1 MGSSSQTVRAR
12 REASVVVREEGGKDP
27 FELVEDIGD
36 LTFEHVKGH
45 LCVSEVSGE
54 DVEEKVQAVK
64 QCGNLRNEKNGNK
77 GVFPE
82 QPDQC
87 ENLENKEIVWR
98 LEKEAAD
105 AVARAAAA
113 VSDLVAD
120 CLPVEETILM
130 IAKASESVL
139 ALAESVGAE
148 SEEAEKV
155 RRRIESLKSHF
166 FSFSN
171 SKDGWTH
178 PGKKRRQPGKE
189 ELRRRQEE
197 HLNLRRSLV

>member
-1 MGSSSQTVRAR
+1 MS
-12 REASVVVREEGGKDP
+12 GG
-27 FELVEDIGD
+27 
-36 LTFEHVKGH
+36 
-45 LCVSEVSGE
+45 

-113 VSDLVAD
+113 VSG
-120 CLPVEETILM
+120 EI
-130 IAKASESVL
+130 
-139 ALAESVGAE
+139 G
-148 SEEAEKV
+148 
-155 RRRIESLKSHF
+155 
-166 FSFSN
+166 
-171 SKDGWTH
+171 SK
-178 PGKKRRQPGKE
+178 
-189 ELRRRQEE
+189 
-197 HLNLRRSLV
+197 